1 VSAIDGTHTIPS
13 ARIWKSR
20 GSTKQDEMT
29 VVEVMVKRF
38 DRTWW
43 RRYRRH
49 LENSFRQ
56 DEIIVRVHE
65 LIQI

>member
-1 VSAIDGTHTIPS
+1 
-13 ARIWKSR
+13 
-20 GSTKQDEMT
+20 MT